1 VIKQGINDVNLTRLN
16 TLEQR
21 QFTAV
26 LADIFEH
33 SAWVAQQVWAK
44 RPFVDVDELHRV
56 MVAQVSAAGLDP
68 QLALLR
74 AHPEL
79 AGKEAQGGGLTSAS
93 ESEQAGAN
101 LDSLNSAE
109 MVSIERLNRAYR
121 ENFGFP
127 FIIAVRNHTKD
138 GIFAEFERRV
148 ENDIVTERSTAL
160 EQVAFIAR
168 FRLDDLLLQ

>member
-1 VIKQGINDVNLTRLN
+1 MNLTQLN
-16 TLEQR
+16 TLEQE

-33 SAWVAQQVWAK
+33 SAWVAQQIWAK
-44 RPFVDVDELHRV
+44 RPFTNVDALHSI
-56 MVAQVSAAGLDP
+56 MVAEVSAAGLTP
-68 QLALLR
+68 QLTLLR

-93 ESEQAGAN
+93 ESEQAGAK
-101 LDSLNSAE
+101 LDRLSSAE
-109 MVSIERLNRAYR
+109 MVTIERLNRAYMSK
-121 ENFGFP
+121 FGFP

-138 GIFAEFERRV
+138 GIFSEFERRV
-148 ENDIVTERSTAL
+148 ENDIDTERNTAL